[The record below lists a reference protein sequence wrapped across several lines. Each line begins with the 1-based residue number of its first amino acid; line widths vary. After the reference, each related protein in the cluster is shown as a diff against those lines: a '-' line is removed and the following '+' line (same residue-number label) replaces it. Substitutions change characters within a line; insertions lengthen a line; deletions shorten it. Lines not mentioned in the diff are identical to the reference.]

1 MDISSI
7 YTDYVQQQAT
17 SANNKKIQSSLKN
30 ADFSGASD
38 EELMDVCKQF
48 ESYFVEQVLKQAM
61 NTFTEGDQYSSGS
74 MSTLTSY
81 FKDNLMQEYAGKITE
96 QQNFGLAQT
105 LYEQMKRNYSPS
117 VIPDAQES
125 TEENSEVSSETD
137 ASSAVEAASTVLNE
151 ND

>member
-7 YTDYVQQQAT
+7 YTDYVQQEAT
-17 SANNKKIQSSLKN
+17 NANNKKISNSLKN
-30 ADFSGASD
+30 ADLSGATD

-81 FKDNLMQEYAGKITE
+81 FKDSLMQEYAEKVTD
-96 QQNFGLAQT
+96 QQNLGLAQT

-117 VIPDAQES
+117 VIPQADS
-125 TEENSEVSSETD
+125 TEGEEVSEDNT
-137 ASSAVEAASTVLNE
+137 SAVEVVSTTLNE
-151 ND
+151 